1 MNNITLF
8 VQCEGSAAIEL
19 VDVPSTATTVDLVH
33 AALERGMIDNALGE
47 PLTFLE
53 SREDE
58 LEAKLPLV
66 AQGVRHKDRVIIH
79 RCKRIEVSA
88 AFNARLEQRKFNPAA
103 TVGRVKRWFVKE
115 IGMTP
120 VDASE
125 HVLQLTGTS
134 QRPDEDVP
142 IGTLTTKGTCSVA
155 FTLVPRKRVE
165 G

>member
-1 MNNITLF
+1 MNRITLF
-8 VQCEGSAAIEL
+8 VQFEGSSTIELIELSDTATFTDLIRSAVERGLPDDIRDEALVFLEEKEDPLDAAI
-19 VDVPSTATTVDLVH
+19 
-33 AALERGMIDNALGE
+33 
-47 PLTFLE
+47 PLI
-53 SREDE
+53 
-58 LEAKLPLV
+58 
-66 AQGVRHKDRVIIH
+66 AQGVKHKDRVILH
-79 RCKRIEVSA
+79 RCKRVEASV

-125 HVLQLTGTS
+125 HVLQITCTS
-134 QRPDEDVP
+134 HRPDEDVS
-142 IGTLTTKGTCSVA
+142 IGTLVAKGTCSVE